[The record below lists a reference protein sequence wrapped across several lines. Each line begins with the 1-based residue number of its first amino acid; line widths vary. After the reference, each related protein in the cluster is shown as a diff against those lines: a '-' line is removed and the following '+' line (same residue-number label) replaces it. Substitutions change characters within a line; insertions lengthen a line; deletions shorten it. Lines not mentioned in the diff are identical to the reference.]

1 MAKRKIPKV
10 NMYDAELK
18 LEKFVEQAIDDKTI
32 KKPIA
37 WALYQT
43 WMWADFNEKEREVK
57 DNACK
62 I

>member
-1 MAKRKIPKV
+1 
-10 NMYDAELK
+10 MYDAELM
-18 LEKFVEQAIDDKTI
+18 LEKYVEQVQKDNTI
-32 KKPIA
+32 KKPIS

-43 WMWADFNEKEREVK
+43 WMWADKNEKEREVK